1 MKQDIAHSPFYVVKR
16 DGGEVPFDAAKI
28 GGALSR
34 CYAAIGRPTPEGA
47 SASVV
52 SVLAGKYGASVT
64 VEQVQDAVETVLLSI
79 GEREAAKAYMAY
91 RDAHAERRRL
101 AIVTPE
107 LRAAYEAGAA
117 AMGNDPLRTFQF
129 FDKYSRWNGERRET
143 WPECVDR
150 AVEHLRWLV
159 IRECGTDRFTEGE
172 WMEIRDAIRVC
183 DALPS
188 MRLLSQ
194 AGAAARRD
202 DVSIFNCFTG
212 DEEFLTPSGPAA
224 LSNHVGDVV
233 SVRCADGAWRNGTV
247 AAFGVQEVVRV
258 RVRHYNG
265 GKSGNFVH
273 EIKVTPNHRW
283 LLLDGSE
290 TTKLCVG
297 DKLASPPVDVQQSEE
312 GWRHGF
318 VFGDGA
324 LTYSNGQPYCQIRL
338 CGKKARHLTG
348 AFAEFGHSFP
358 PSCDG
363 DPFVYLGK
371 DRVHYKSLPD
381 ANLVTPEYVAGFVA
395 GLCAADGSLTSCG
408 NLSIHSQNDEA
419 VAWLERFAPLG
430 GYKLLSKRTYAE
442 PTNYGPRSAPL
453 RTLVLGKAENAILR
467 VESIEYVGEQEV
479 FCVVEPETRTFT
491 LGNGQVTGNCSFQ
504 VIDSLECF
512 RESLLISMAG
522 AGDAYSVESQFIR
535 ELPLVRHQR
544 GLRADTHV
552 VEDTSEGWAD
562 ALMVGLTRWF
572 DGADVVFD
580 YSALRPAGAILRTKG
595 GRASGPAPLRTVL
608 RLARS
613 LVLSRQGSQLRPV
626 DVNDLLCATGEAG
639 NSGGM
644 RRTAK
649 LSLSDWGDTEMQD
662 AKGRPG
668 WWDTHP
674 YRENANNSAV
684 WPDGGPSQ
692 LDLIGQFQSMYTA
705 RSGERGIFS
714 RENALRTMPAA
725 RAEYLRRTGGA
736 CRLGTNSCAEI
747 YLQSESFCNLS
758 QGVARPGDTVESL
771 RRKVRLATRMGTIQ
785 SLATRY
791 RYLRASWGEHGRE
804 ERLLGVDVTGQMD
817 CPILRDGCPD
827 AVLRQLRA
835 EARAQNAAD
844 AERLGIRPSMAITC
858 NKPSGNSSAFLDA
871 APGIN
876 ARKIR
881 YGIRNARVSAASP
894 IFRVLKACG
903 VPMDPENGQQAD
915 TATKWVIHFPMA
927 APEGSV
933 IESERSALQQLDHW
947 LLNKRNWTEHN
958 PSVTVTYSPDEMIGI
973 IGWVWEHRT
982 EVGGVSF
989 LPRADTVYRQMPYE
1003 ETTRAE
1009 YEQAL
1014 AAFPRI
1020 DWALIAAFE
1029 AEDMTTSSQELAC
1042 GGGKCESV

>member
-159 IRECGTDRFTEGE
+159 IRECGADRFTEGE
-172 WMEIRDAIRVC
+172 WLEIRDAIRAC

-194 AGAAARRD
+194 AGTAARRD
-202 DVSIFNCFTG
+202 DVSIF
-212 DEEFLTPSGPAA
+212 
-224 LSNHVGDVV
+224 
-233 SVRCADGAWRNGTV
+233 
-247 AAFGVQEVVRV
+247 
-258 RVRHYNG
+258 
-265 GKSGNFVH
+265 
-273 EIKVTPNHRW
+273 
-283 LLLDGSE
+283 
-290 TTKLCVG
+290 
-297 DKLASPPVDVQQSEE
+297 
-312 GWRHGF
+312 
-318 VFGDGA
+318 
-324 LTYSNGQPYCQIRL
+324 
-338 CGKKARHLTG
+338 
-348 AFAEFGHSFP
+348 
-358 PSCDG
+358 
-363 DPFVYLGK
+363 
-371 DRVHYKSLPD
+371 
-381 ANLVTPEYVAGFVA
+381 
-395 GLCAADGSLTSCG
+395 
-408 NLSIHSQNDEA
+408 
-419 VAWLERFAPLG
+419 
-430 GYKLLSKRTYAE
+430 
-442 PTNYGPRSAPL
+442 
-453 RTLVLGKAENAILR
+453 
-467 VESIEYVGEQEV
+467 
-479 FCVVEPETRTFT
+479 
-491 LGNGQVTGNCSFQ
+491 NCSFQ

-692 LDLIGQFQSMYTA
+692 LDLISQFQSMYTA

-725 RAEYLRRTGGA
+725 RAEYLRRSGGA
-736 CRLGTNSCAEI
+736 RRLGTNSCAEI
-747 YLQSESFCNLS
+747 YLQSESFCNLT

-1009 YEQAL
+1009 YERAL